1 MTKEEPK
8 KLKGIV
14 SISSEDFIS
23 KENQNENNTTNN
35 NNSQKQTPNTSQPKT
50 QSTKKNSNNRQTS
63 SSSSKSFQL
72 PDSFFEQ
79 ILDCEFK
86 LKEKF
91 EVKTFYELINL
102 YSSAIN
108 FYENIKDPRFITYNQ
123 SLNLLFAMPEVK
135 KFMEGKK
142 SLTKKEK
149 INDIEKR
156 MLQSEKKITK
166 ERVNKIYLSKIKKN
180 LGKNII
186 NDEFNK
192 QSNIFKKRKEEKKKK
207 YLLSTSALEAGKK
220 QNLHQDNHEEHE
232 NSQNINKKQKMKN
245 ANKSMDIVIP
255 KNDDDNNGDE
265 DSGSQNKIIK
275 ICEKKNNPISLNN
288 YYGEN
293 NAFDELRKEDIKNDI
308 NKISINGSG
317 NDSANNLEDS
327 LNFANSDNILL
338 DISKIPKIH
347 KMTKKTLFQENIKS
361 ILDIYIKEFNELF
374 IEKTLNSIIKDYTE
388 SGYDIEKKLCES
400 ALDSYGEEK
409 KMEYLLNNG
418 EENDEDYNIQLEGM
432 IEQIQDEREEAR
444 LKIIKEGEQKAKK
457 LNDKYINSLENI
469 HYHKLDLLKEKLK
482 LEVTKSV
489 NSIVLK

>member
-166 ERVNKIYLSKIKKN
+166 ERVNKIY
-180 LGKNII
+180 
-186 NDEFNK
+186 
-192 QSNIFKKRKEEKKKK
+192 
-207 YLLSTSALEAGKK
+207 Y
-220 QNLHQDNHEEHE
+220 
-232 NSQNINKKQKMKN
+232 
-245 ANKSMDIVIP
+245 
-255 KNDDDNNGDE
+255 
-265 DSGSQNKIIK
+265 
-275 ICEKKNNPISLNN
+275 
-288 YYGEN
+288 
-293 NAFDELRKEDIKNDI
+293 
-308 NKISINGSG
+308 
-317 NDSANNLEDS
+317 
-327 LNFANSDNILL
+327 
-338 DISKIPKIH
+338 
-347 KMTKKTLFQENIKS
+347 
-361 ILDIYIKEFNELF
+361 
-374 IEKTLNSIIKDYTE
+374 
-388 SGYDIEKKLCES
+388 
-400 ALDSYGEEK
+400 
-409 KMEYLLNNG
+409 
-418 EENDEDYNIQLEGM
+418 
-432 IEQIQDEREEAR
+432 
-444 LKIIKEGEQKAKK
+444 
-457 LNDKYINSLENI
+457 
-469 HYHKLDLLKEKLK
+469 
-482 LEVTKSV
+482 
-489 NSIVLK
+489 